1 MPKNTGKGGKQ
12 RKRGKNANEQS
23 KREIVTATEG
33 EAYAA
38 VIAPMGNYQMS
49 IRLDDMTTAI
59 GIVRGALRKKVWI
72 VSGDLIRVQ
81 LRTGFEEG
89 TVDIVGKYTHNEAQD
104 LVKQGVVP
112 QALLAGAGGAQ
123 GGAGGA
129 GGKSMYQNITFVN
142 QQATVAESAKDKQAQ
157 ADKSRNKNIDL
168 VAIMKNPNRA
178 GQGIGDSD
186 DENGPEDDG
195 PLRNF
200 RPNRR
205 QGAEED
211 SDEDSDE
218 DEEDEEGEEGEEDEE
233 EGEEEEEEEETGA
246 NADSYY
252 DANRAD
258 NQTDWNKHHNH
269 KKDQDYKQRNKRA
282 KENQVGKGG
291 VTAEDV
297 SDI

>member
-12 RKRGKNANEQS
+12 RKRGKNANDQS
-23 KREIVTATEG
+23 KRDIITADEG
-33 EAYAA
+33 EAYAV

-49 IRLDDMTTAI
+49 IRLDNMTTAT

-104 LVKQGVVP
+104 LVKAGAVP
-112 QALLAGAGGAQ
+112 QALLTGPGGAGAAGAG
-123 GGAGGA
+123 
-129 GGKSMYQNITFVN
+129 KSSIAQNITFVN
-142 QQATVAESAKDKQAQ
+142 QQATVAESSKDKQSQ
-157 ADKSRNKNIDL
+157 EKSRTHNIDL

-178 GQGIGDSD
+178 GVGIGDSD
-186 DENGPEDDG
+186 DEDGPEENPMRGWKANKRQIDD
-195 PLRNF
+195 
-200 RPNRR
+200 
-205 QGAEED
+205 D
-211 SDEDSDE
+211 DDDDDEE
-218 DEEDEEGEEGEEDEE
+218 DEEDEEGEEGEE
-233 EGEEEEEEEETGA
+233 GEEEEEEDEA
-246 NADSYY
+246 MDADAYY
-252 DANRAD
+252 DSGRAE
-258 NQTDWNKHHNH
+258 NQADWNKHHNH

-282 KENQVGKGG
+282 KENQQAGAKG